1 MLRHLFG
8 LPRMP
13 PALVR
18 FLPFVFVVLWS
29 TGFIGARLGLPH
41 IEPLTFL
48 LIRYCAVLV
57 CMTLIAW
64 ISRAPWPQS
73 ARQWL
78 HIGVAGLLVH
88 GLYLGGVFV
97 AISLGLP
104 PGVASLVVGVQPL
117 LTAIGAGF
125 LLGAQVSRQQ
135 WLGLL
140 LGLLGVALVLSDKLG
155 LEFGAQAL
163 LPALLALLAITAGTL
178 YQKKFCPV
186 FDWRSGAVAQFL
198 PTTVLTGLLALAT
211 EDFRIDWTGELFFAL
226 GWLVLVLS
234 IGAVSLLNWLIRHS
248 NAVNVASLFYLVP
261 PCTALFAWALFGNT
275 LSALALVGMA
285 LTVWGVYLARTT

>member
-1 MLRHLFG
+1 MPNNPAHS
-8 LPRMP
+8 LPRI
-13 PALVR
+13 
-18 FLPFVFVVLWS
+18 LPFAFVVLWS

-41 IEPLTFL
+41 IQPLTFL
-48 LIRYCAVLV
+48 LIRYIAVLA
-57 CMTLIAW
+57 CMVLIALL
-64 ISRAPWPQS
+64 SRAPWPVG

-88 GLYLGGVFV
+88 GFYLGGVFI

-104 PGVASLVVGVQPL
+104 AGVASLVVSVQPL

-125 LLGAQVSRQQ
+125 FLGATVAVRQ
-135 WLGLL
+135 WIGLL
-140 LGLLGVALVLSDKLG
+140 LGLAGVALVVSGKLG
-155 LEFGAQAL
+155 QEFGVQAL
-163 LPALLALLAITAGTL
+163 VPALVALLAITAGTL

-186 FDWRSGAVAQFL
+186 FDWRTGAVAQFL
-198 PTTVLTGLLALAT
+198 PTTVLTGALALMT
-211 EDFRIDWTGELFFAL
+211 EDFQIQWTGELYFAL

-275 LSALALVGMA
+275 LSGMALVGMGI
-285 LTVWGVYLARTT
+285 TVWGVYLARR

>member
-1 MLRHLFG
+1 MNPSL
-8 LPRMP
+8 LP
-13 PALVR
+13 

-41 IEPLTFL
+41 IEPLVFL
-48 LIRYCAVLV
+48 SIRYVAVLF
-57 CMTLIAW
+57 CMTAIALV
-64 ISRAPWPQS
+64 SRAPWPRT
-73 ARQWL
+73 AKEWL

-104 PGVASLVVGVQPL
+104 AGVASLVVGVQPL
-117 LTAIGAGF
+117 LTAVGAGF
-125 LLGAQVSRQQ
+125 FLGARVSPRQ

-140 LGLLGVALVLSDKLG
+140 MGLAGVALVLWNKLG
-155 LEFGAQAL
+155 AEFGAQAL
-163 LPALLALLAITAGTL
+163 LPAVTALLAITAGTL
-178 YQKKFCPV
+178 YQKKFCPA
-186 FDWRSGAVAQFL
+186 FDWRTGAVAQFL
-198 PTTVLTGLLALAT
+198 PTTVLTAVAAYCT
-211 EDFRIDWTGELFFAL
+211 ESFKIDWAGELVFAL

-261 PCTALFAWALFGNT
+261 PCTALMAWAGFGNT
-275 LSALALVGMA
+275 LTGLSLVGMA
-285 LTVWGVYLARTT
+285 LTVWGVYLARR